1 MAASAYQMTRAH
13 THALWSQEGPPCC
26 VLEGSAFRRGNRRA
40 AHITSKC
47 HDSGVQ
53 RKRRGSHVHLLCA
66 ALAALMVSFA
76 EPSCSAATAI
86 VRNWLCPSHTC
97 VFPCLASPGPG
108 RVVLAELGLG
118 WVHCLCPPRMCLL
131 VWQGSPLTTPQA
143 SKQPDFPQMGLCV
156 YQHEVRPVS
165 ICLPQ
170 SPQHQALTQEV
181 AVDPG
186 GTAGISLQDL
196 INQVAWKTFL
206 SSPHTPHPLGD

>member
-1 MAASAYQMTRAH
+1 MHFGHKRDHHAVFWKVVPSGEGTGGQHISPANVMTVESRESA
-13 THALWSQEGPPCC
+13 G
-26 VLEGSAFRRGNRRA
+26 
-40 AHITSKC
+40 
-47 HDSGVQ
+47 
-53 RKRRGSHVHLLCA
+53 GSHVHLLCA

-108 RVVLAELGLG
+108 RVVLTELGLG